1 MKKLDGIPLSK
12 SEIDYRSLIDSS
24 TDIIFSIDEQ
34 GQYQFVN
41 KIFSSI
47 FDQEPEYFVGKTIWD
62 IYDQEQADYR
72 YAAVQKV
79 FKTGKSVSIEVTV
92 PLQEQKLYFQV
103 NISPIRDQQQKI
115 VLALA
120 HSINITDKKQ
130 IEFALRESEERFQS
144 IFQSSPSIIAIS
156 RLQDDIFIDVNK
168 AFCQTSGY
176 TRHETIGKSSTDLKL
191 WLNPH
196 DLAFVLESLNQGK
209 KIEKKE
215 ISFRK
220 KNGEIIIGLYSS
232 SLINIAGETL
242 VLSNILDITTRK
254 KAELALSHSHDLM
267 SYIIEHSKSAIAV
280 HDRDLRYIYV
290 SQRYLDDYKLKNQNI
305 IGRYHYDVFPDL
317 PQKWRDVHRKA
328 LNGEISSAEDDPFPR
343 EDGTMEWTRWECRPW
358 YEADGSI
365 GGIIIYTEVI
375 TDRKMLEVALANENS
390 LLRTTLISVGDGV
403 VSTDNQ
409 RRIVLFN
416 RVAEKLTGWSYQEAK
431 GRPIEDVFNILIEHS
446 GKKRENIVN
455 QVLSSGKPCE
465 IENNT
470 VLVARN
476 GSARS
481 IENSASPIIT
491 ESGEIIGAVLVFRD
505 STEKK
510 NKLAEI
516 EYLSF
521 HDHLTGVYN
530 RRHFDYEMKKLNSN
544 QANPITLIMADIN
557 GLKLTND
564 AFGHR
569 AGDIIIEKVA
579 NIFKHECR
587 AEDIIS
593 RVGGDEFAI
602 LLPKTDSEHADIL
615 IRRINQAI
623 EKEKIENITLSV
635 SIGYA
640 VKKDRNDDLNDIYR
654 QAEDEMYRRKL
665 SDSSSM
671 RSKTITLI
679 MNTLYDKSSREMGH
693 ANRVSEI
700 CQSIAVEL
708 GFDKN
713 DTDQIKIAGL
723 MHDIG
728 KIGIDEAILNCQGQ
742 LDQSEWLQVE
752 KHPEIG
758 FRILSSVNE
767 FSVIANDVLSH
778 HEKWDGS
785 GYPRGIKGREISL
798 HARIIA
804 LADAYDAMTIER
816 KYRKILDEDAAVHE
830 LRKFAG
836 IQFDPDITRVFIEK
850 VLKKEWIN

>member
-804 LADAYDAMTIER
+804 LADAYDAMTSER